1 MKIRDKLGMHDIQ
14 QHDSIESFVG
24 EIERR
29 QLAPDIRTIESA
41 PTDTEVMIDG
51 RTVVMFGSNNYLGL
65 ATRKEV
71 REAVAAAALKYGN
84 SSGGSRWVS
93 GTTDIQLELEEKL
106 ADFKRAE
113 AAITF
118 AAGYMA
124 NLGAM
129 APLAGQMMIDDVL
142 LYRDFATIFSDEL
155 NHASIIDGCRLVD
168 AEKVVY
174 RHADPDDLRVKLEK
188 ARRKSRK
195 LVITDGVFSMDGD
208 IAPLDAICEVA
219 AEYDAQVY
227 VDDAHG
233 TGVLGANGRGT
244 AEHFGVEDQVAV
256 SMGTFTKAFGG
267 FGGYFTGS
275 RALTQYLRCT
285 ARSYVFTA
293 PIPPAVCAG
302 LIQSLEL
309 AKDNGL
315 RARLRENTRYFVE
328 GLGALGYRHLG
339 GQTAITP
346 VLIGDE
352 QRAKDLSDRLFRA
365 GFFTPFVR
373 FPAVAK
379 GEARLRITM
388 MATHRT
394 EQIDGLLTALADART
409 PND

>member
-1 MKIRDKLGMHDIQ
+1 MKIRDAFGFGDIKPQ
-14 QHDSIESFVG
+14 DSIGDFVG
-24 EIERR
+24 ELARR
-29 QLAPDIRTIESA
+29 ELAPDIRTIASA
-41 PTDTEVMIDG
+41 PTDTEVSIDG

-65 ATRKEV
+65 ATRLEV
-71 REAVAAAALKYGN
+71 REAVAAAAMKYGN

-106 ADFKRAE
+106 AAFKGSE
-113 AAITF
+113 DAITF

-129 APLAGQMMIDDVL
+129 APLAGRMMIENVL

-155 NHASIIDGCRLVD
+155 NHASIIDGCRLVS
-168 AEKVVY
+168 AEKVIY
-174 RHADPDDLRVKLEK
+174 RHADADDLRAKLKK
-188 ARRKSRK
+188 AAKKGRK
-195 LVITDGVFSMDGD
+195 LIITDGVFSMDGD

-219 AEYDAQVY
+219 GEFGAQVY

-244 AEHFGVEDQVAV
+244 PEHFGVEDQVTV

-267 FGGYFTGS
+267 FGGYITGS
-275 RALTQYLRCT
+275 KDLTQYLRYT
-285 ARSYVFTA
+285 ARSYIFTA

-315 RARLRENTRYFVE
+315 REQLRENTNHFVE

-352 QRAKDLSDRLFRA
+352 QEAKDLCDRLFLA
-365 GFFTPFVR
+365 GYFTPFVR

-388 MATHRT
+388 MATHTR
-394 EQIDGLLTALADART
+394 EQIDGLLGAMDEAR
-409 PND
+409 PPRD